1 MGATRLASGKL
12 KQRLTDSSEISTICE
27 PLFSAIFPDARRVA
41 PIRVSVWC
49 LRLVLALS
57 ISVLCLS
64 FVRILCSTEG
74 AWTTFVPTFIC
85 TLHFLCAKIWLFGKL
100 VVLLHCKEQKCPFV
114 DVPWCN
120 GSTRVFGSLSPRSNR
135 SGTTSPSPRVLQSFP
150 ACKALFPQ
158 QCLYDTAFFVYVRKG
173 GG

>member
-1 MGATRLASGKL
+1 MW
-12 KQRLTDSSEISTICE
+12 
-27 PLFSAIFPDARRVA
+27 P
-41 PIRVSVWC
+41 
-49 LRLVLALS
+49 
-57 ISVLCLS
+57 
-64 FVRILCSTEG
+64 
-74 AWTTFVPTFIC
+74 TFVPTFVC

-158 QCLYDTAFFVYVRKG
+158 QCLYDTAFLCMCVRVVGKNSMVYNSLHFCLFLLRINGCLFCKLTTCG
-173 GG
+173 

>member
-1 MGATRLASGKL
+1 MWA
-12 KQRLTDSSEISTICE
+12 
-27 PLFSAIFPDARRVA
+27 
-41 PIRVSVWC
+41 
-49 LRLVLALS
+49 
-57 ISVLCLS
+57 
-64 FVRILCSTEG
+64 
-74 AWTTFVPTFIC
+74 TFVLTFVC

-173 GG
+173 VVDRNSMVYNSLHSCLFLLRINGYLFCKLATCR

>member
-1 MGATRLASGKL
+1 M
-12 KQRLTDSSEISTICE
+12 
-27 PLFSAIFPDARRVA
+27 
-41 PIRVSVWC
+41 
-49 LRLVLALS
+49 
-57 ISVLCLS
+57 
-64 FVRILCSTEG
+64 RILCSAEG
-74 AWTTFVPTFIC
+74 LYPTFTSTFVC
-85 TLHFLCAKIWLFGKL
+85 TLYFLCAKIWLFGKL

-158 QCLYDTAFFVYVRKG
+158 QCLYDTAFFLCMCVRVVGKNSMVYNSLHFCLFLLRINGCLFCKLTTCG
-173 GG
+173 

>member
-1 MGATRLASGKL
+1 MR
-12 KQRLTDSSEISTICE
+12 
-27 PLFSAIFPDARRVA
+27 
-41 PIRVSVWC
+41 
-49 LRLVLALS
+49 
-57 ISVLCLS
+57 VLCEFCVV
-64 FVRILCSTEG
+64 FVLTEG
-74 AWTTFVPTFIC
+74 HVDHFCVHFC
-85 TLHFLCAKIWLFGKL
+85 LHTVLFMRQNL
-100 VVLLHCKEQKCPFV
+100 VVRKTCRTFALQRAEMPFV

-173 GG
+173 RWVRTRWYITMGCLLPQKKSAFALPFS

>member
-1 MGATRLASGKL
+1 MR
-12 KQRLTDSSEISTICE
+12 
-27 PLFSAIFPDARRVA
+27 
-41 PIRVSVWC
+41 
-49 LRLVLALS
+49 
-57 ISVLCLS
+57 VLCS
-64 FVRILCSTEG
+64 RKG
-74 AWTTFVPTFIC
+74 MWTTFVSTFVC
-85 TLHFLCAKIWLFGKL
+85 TLHFFCAKIWLFGKL

-158 QCLYDTAFFVYVRKG
+158 QCLYDTAFFCVCAQGVVNRNSMVYNSLHFSLFLLRIHGCLFCKLATCR
-173 GG
+173 

>member
-1 MGATRLASGKL
+1 M
-12 KQRLTDSSEISTICE
+12 C
-27 PLFSAIFPDARRVA
+27 P
-41 PIRVSVWC
+41 
-49 LRLVLALS
+49 
-57 ISVLCLS
+57 
-64 FVRILCSTEG
+64 
-74 AWTTFVPTFIC
+74 TFVPTFVC

-158 QCLYDTAFFVYVRKG
+158 QCLYDTAFLCMCVRVVGKNSMVYNSLHFCLFLLRINGCLFCKLTTCG
-173 GG
+173 

>member
-1 MGATRLASGKL
+1 MW
-12 KQRLTDSSEISTICE
+12 
-27 PLFSAIFPDARRVA
+27 P
-41 PIRVSVWC
+41 
-49 LRLVLALS
+49 
-57 ISVLCLS
+57 
-64 FVRILCSTEG
+64 
-74 AWTTFVPTFIC
+74 TFVPTFIC

-158 QCLYDTAFFVYVRKG
+158 QCLYDTAFLCMCVRVVDRNSMVYNSRHFCLFLLRINGYLFCKLATCR
-173 GG
+173 

>member
-27 PLFSAIFPDARRVA
+27 PLFSAIFPRRETRRPPLVLA
-41 PIRVSVWC
+41 FSVSVW
-49 LRLVLALS
+49 
-57 ISVLCLS
+57 CLS
-64 FVRILCSTEG
+64 FVRILCSAEG
-74 AWTTFVPTFIC
+74 LYPIFTPTFVC
-85 TLHFLCAKIWLFGKL
+85 TLYFLCAKIWLFGKL

-158 QCLYDTAFFVYVRKG
+158 QCLYDTAFLCMCARG

>member
-1 MGATRLASGKL
+1 MR
-12 KQRLTDSSEISTICE
+12 
-27 PLFSAIFPDARRVA
+27 
-41 PIRVSVWC
+41 
-49 LRLVLALS
+49 
-57 ISVLCLS
+57 VLCSRKGMWPTL
-64 FVRILCSTEG
+64 
-74 AWTTFVPTFIC
+74 VPTFVCI
-85 TLHFLCAKIWLFGKL
+85 LHFLCAKIWLFEKL

-158 QCLYDTAFFVYVRKG
+158 QCLYDTAFLCMCVRVVGKNSMVYNSLHFCLFLLRIHGCLFCKLTTCG
-173 GG
+173 

>member
-1 MGATRLASGKL
+1 MFAFCA
-12 KQRLTDSSEISTICE
+12 
-27 PLFSAIFPDARRVA
+27 
-41 PIRVSVWC
+41 
-49 LRLVLALS
+49 
-57 ISVLCLS
+57 S
-64 FVRILCSTEG
+64 FVWSLCSRKG
-74 AWTTFVPTFIC
+74 MWTTFVSTFVC

-158 QCLYDTAFFVYVRKG
+158 QCLYDTAFLCMCVRVVGKNSMVYNSLHFCLFLLRINGCLFCKLTTCG
-173 GG
+173 

>member
-1 MGATRLASGKL
+1 M
-12 KQRLTDSSEISTICE
+12 Q
-27 PLFSAIFPDARRVA
+27 
-41 PIRVSVWC
+41 
-49 LRLVLALS
+49 
-57 ISVLCLS
+57 VLCS
-64 FVRILCSTEG
+64 RRG
-74 AWTTFVPTFIC
+74 MWPTFVPTFVC
-85 TLHFLCAKIWLFGKL
+85 TLHFLCAKIWLFGKI

-173 GG
+173 WWIGILWYITLCISVCSYCALMVICFVSWRLAADVFW

>member
-1 MGATRLASGKL
+1 MLEFCAS
-12 KQRLTDSSEISTICE
+12 
-27 PLFSAIFPDARRVA
+27 F
-41 PIRVSVWC
+41 
-49 LRLVLALS
+49 VLA
-57 ISVLCLS
+57 
-64 FVRILCSTEG
+64 EG
-74 AWTTFVPTFIC
+74 HVG
-85 TLHFLCAKIWLFGKL
+85 HFCVHFCPHAALFMRQNL
-100 VVLLHCKEQKCPFV
+100 VVRKTCRTFALQRAEMPFV

>member
-1 MGATRLASGKL
+1 MR
-12 KQRLTDSSEISTICE
+12 
-27 PLFSAIFPDARRVA
+27 
-41 PIRVSVWC
+41 
-49 LRLVLALS
+49 
-57 ISVLCLS
+57 VLCS
-64 FVRILCSTEG
+64 RKG
-74 AWTTFVPTFIC
+74 MWPTFVPTFIC

-158 QCLYDTAFFVYVRKG
+158 QCLYDTAFLCMCARGWWIGILWYITLGISVCSYCALMVICFVS
-173 GG
+173 

>member
-1 MGATRLASGKL
+1 M
-12 KQRLTDSSEISTICE
+12 
-27 PLFSAIFPDARRVA
+27 
-41 PIRVSVWC
+41 
-49 LRLVLALS
+49 
-57 ISVLCLS
+57 
-64 FVRILCSTEG
+64 RILCSAEG
-74 AWTTFVPTFIC
+74 VYPTFAPTFVC

-158 QCLYDTAFFVYVRKG
+158 QCLYDTAFFCVCAQGVVGREFVVYKSLHFSLFLLRIHGCLFCKLATCH
-173 GG
+173 

>member
-1 MGATRLASGKL
+1 MLEFCAS
-12 KQRLTDSSEISTICE
+12 
-27 PLFSAIFPDARRVA
+27 F
-41 PIRVSVWC
+41 VW
-49 LRLVLALS
+49 
-57 ISVLCLS
+57 VLCS
-64 FVRILCSTEG
+64 RKG
-74 AWTTFVPTFIC
+74 MWATFVSTFSGA
-85 TLHFLCAKIWLFGKL
+85 LHFLCAKIWLFGKL

-158 QCLYDTAFFVYVRKG
+158 QCLYDTAFLCMCVRVVGKNSMVYNSLHFCLFLLRINGCLFCKLTTCG
-173 GG
+173 

>member
-1 MGATRLASGKL
+1 M
-12 KQRLTDSSEISTICE
+12 
-27 PLFSAIFPDARRVA
+27 
-41 PIRVSVWC
+41 
-49 LRLVLALS
+49 
-57 ISVLCLS
+57 
-64 FVRILCSTEG
+64 RILCSAEG
-74 AWTTFVPTFIC
+74 VYPTFTPTFVC

-173 GG
+173 WRVGNLWYINLCISACSCCAFMVVYFVS

>member
-1 MGATRLASGKL
+1 M
-12 KQRLTDSSEISTICE
+12 
-27 PLFSAIFPDARRVA
+27 
-41 PIRVSVWC
+41 
-49 LRLVLALS
+49 
-57 ISVLCLS
+57 
-64 FVRILCSTEG
+64 RILCSAEG
-74 AWTTFVPTFIC
+74 MWTTFVPTFVC
-85 TLHFLCAKIWLFGKL
+85 TPHFLCAKIWLFGKL

-158 QCLYDTAFFVYVRKG
+158 QCLYDTAFLCICVRGVNRNSMVYNSLHFCLFLLRINGCLFCKLATCR
-173 GG
+173 

>member
-1 MGATRLASGKL
+1 M
-12 KQRLTDSSEISTICE
+12 
-27 PLFSAIFPDARRVA
+27 
-41 PIRVSVWC
+41 
-49 LRLVLALS
+49 
-57 ISVLCLS
+57 S
-64 FVRILCSTEG
+64 FVLTEG
-74 AWTTFVPTFIC
+74 LWLTFVPTFVC

-158 QCLYDTAFFVYVRKG
+158 QCLYDTAFFCVCAQGVVNRNSMVYNSLHFCLFLLRINGCLFCKLTTCG
-173 GG
+173 

>member
-1 MGATRLASGKL
+1 M
-12 KQRLTDSSEISTICE
+12 
-27 PLFSAIFPDARRVA
+27 
-41 PIRVSVWC
+41 
-49 LRLVLALS
+49 
-57 ISVLCLS
+57 
-64 FVRILCSTEG
+64 RILCSAEG
-74 AWTTFVPTFIC
+74 VYPTFTSTFVC
-85 TLHFLCAKIWLFGKL
+85 TLHFFCAKIWLFGKL

-158 QCLYDTAFFVYVRKG
+158 QCLYDTAFFCVCAQGVVGKNSMVYNSLHFCLFLLRINGCLFCKLTTCG
-173 GG
+173 

>member
-1 MGATRLASGKL
+1 M
-12 KQRLTDSSEISTICE
+12 
-27 PLFSAIFPDARRVA
+27 PP
-41 PIRVSVWC
+41 
-49 LRLVLALS
+49 LVLALS
-57 ISVLCLS
+57 ACVLCEFCAHERACRPLLCPLLS
-64 FVRILCSTEG
+64 AR
-74 AWTTFVPTFIC
+74 C
-85 TLHFLCAKIWLFGKL
+85 TFLCAKIWLFGKL
-100 VVLLHCKEQKCPFV
+100 VVLLHCKEQKYPFV

-173 GG
+173 WWIGTLWYITLCISVCSYCTLMVVCFVT

>member
-1 MGATRLASGKL
+1 M
-12 KQRLTDSSEISTICE
+12 
-27 PLFSAIFPDARRVA
+27 
-41 PIRVSVWC
+41 
-49 LRLVLALS
+49 
-57 ISVLCLS
+57 
-64 FVRILCSTEG
+64 RILCSAEG
-74 AWTTFVPTFIC
+74 VYPTFTSTFVC

-158 QCLYDTAFFVYVRKG
+158 QCLYDTAFLCMCARGWWIGTLWYITLCISVCSYCALMVACFVS
-173 GG
+173 

>member
-1 MGATRLASGKL
+1 MR
-12 KQRLTDSSEISTICE
+12 
-27 PLFSAIFPDARRVA
+27 
-41 PIRVSVWC
+41 
-49 LRLVLALS
+49 
-57 ISVLCLS
+57 VLCS
-64 FVRILCSTEG
+64 RKG
-74 AWTTFVPTFIC
+74 MWPTFVLTFVC
-85 TLHFLCAKIWLFGKL
+85 ALHFLCAKIWLFGKL

-158 QCLYDTAFFVYVRKG
+158 QCLYDTAFLCMCARGGEWNSMVYNSLHFSLFLLRIHGCLFCKLTTCG
-173 GG
+173 

>member
-1 MGATRLASGKL
+1 MR
-12 KQRLTDSSEISTICE
+12 
-27 PLFSAIFPDARRVA
+27 
-41 PIRVSVWC
+41 
-49 LRLVLALS
+49 
-57 ISVLCLS
+57 VLCS
-64 FVRILCSTEG
+64 RKG
-74 AWTTFVPTFIC
+74 MWATFVLTFVC

-158 QCLYDTAFFVYVRKG
+158 QCLYDTAFLCMCVRVVGKNSMVYNSLHFCLFLLRINGCLFCKLTTCG
-173 GG
+173 